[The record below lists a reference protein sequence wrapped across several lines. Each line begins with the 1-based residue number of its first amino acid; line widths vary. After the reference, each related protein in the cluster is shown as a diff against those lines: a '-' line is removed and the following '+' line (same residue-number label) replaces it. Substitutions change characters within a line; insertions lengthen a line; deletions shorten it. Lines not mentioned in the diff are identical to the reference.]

1 MAADV
6 RCTTAANVMKLILQG
21 GPLNCTTQY
30 VCLAPQ
36 MYSSVHTVNEYVYL
50 LTLILYTDLQEYV

>member
-1 MAADV
+1 
-6 RCTTAANVMKLILQG
+6 MKLILQG